1 MRIVDRQ
8 RFPHR
13 IKEDTRLTI
22 PLADGTCLA
31 GRVWR
36 PETSDTR
43 PVPAILEFI
52 PYRQRDLTA
61 VRDSIH
67 HPYFAGLGYAGIRV
81 DLRGSGNSEG
91 VLTDEYLEQ
100 ELCDAEQVLAWLAAQ
115 PWCNGRTAMMGISWG
130 GFNTLQVAARRPP
143 SLRAIVTVCSSDDRY
158 ADDVHYMGGCLL
170 TDNLSWA
177 STMFAY
183 NSCPPDPEVVGERW
197 REMWQQRLNGSG
209 LWLEEWLRHQHR
221 DAYWQHGSICENYSD
236 ITCPVLAVS
245 GWADGYT
252 NSVFRLLAQLDVPR
266 KGMIGP
272 WSHKYP
278 HLGQPGPAVGFL
290 QELIRWWDHW
300 LRDVDNDVM
309 AGPMLRIWM
318 QESVPPSTAYE
329 DRPGRWVGEPSW
341 PSPHVHAATHPL
353 DHHRIL
359 PACAL
364 EPPSDREQMLT
375 VQSPLSVGQFA
386 GKWCSYNAPPDL
398 PYDQREEDGGSL
410 TFDGD
415 VLAER
420 MEILGAPQVDLEF
433 AVDQPVAMVAVRL
446 SDVAPDGRA
455 TRISYG
461 LLNLTHRAGHDRPEA
476 LAPGQRYR
484 VSVTLK
490 AMAQAIPPG
499 HRLRLAL
506 STSYWPLAWPPP
518 RPVRLTIYP
527 AASALV
533 LPLRPDPGVDELP
546 VTPLGEPE
554 GAQPRETTQ
563 LEPETHRWTV
573 TRDLVDYESALEV
586 VKDLG
591 VVRFNDIDL
600 DVTRRADERYSWVAD
615 DVTSVRGET
624 NWSMGFA
631 RGEWKIQTVTRTALT
646 STETSFRLHAQLD
659 AYEASERVFHHSWR
673 LTIPRDHI

>member
-1 MRIVDRQ
+1 MRVVDPR
-8 RFPHR
+8 RFPHQV
-13 IKEDTRLTI
+13 KEDTQLSI
-22 PLADGTCLA
+22 PLSDGARLA

-36 PETSDTR
+36 PETSDTL
-43 PVPAILEFI
+43 PVPAILEFV

-67 HPYFAGLGYAGIRV
+67 HPYFAGHGYACVRV
-81 DLRGSGNSEG
+81 DLRGSGDSAG
-91 VLTDEYLEQ
+91 VLADEYLEQ
-100 ELCDAEQVLAWLAAQ
+100 ELRDAEQVLAWLAAQ
-115 PWCNGRTAMMGISWG
+115 PWCNGRTGMMGISWG

-143 SLRAIVTVCSSDDRY
+143 SLRAIVTVCSTDDRY

-183 NSCPPDPEVVGERW
+183 NSCPPDPAVVGEHW
-197 REMWQQRLNGSG
+197 REMWQQRLRGSG
-209 LWLEEWLRHQHR
+209 LWLEEWLRHQRR
-221 DAYWQHGSICENYSD
+221 DAYWRHGSVCENYAD
-236 ITCPVLAVS
+236 IACPVLAVS

-252 NSVFRLLAQLDVPR
+252 NAVFRLLAALDVPR
-266 KGMIGP
+266 KGLIGP

-290 QELIRWWDHW
+290 QEVLQWWDRW
-300 LRDVDNDVM
+300 LADADNDVM

-329 DRPGRWVGEPSW
+329 ERPGRWVGEPSW
-341 PSPHVHAATHPL
+341 PSPKVQVATHTL
-353 DHHRIL
+353 GHHRIL
-359 PACAL
+359 PAGPP
-364 EPPSDREQMLT
+364 EPPTDSMQTLT

-410 TFDGD
+410 VFDGD
-415 VLAER
+415 VLTETL
-420 MEILGAPQVDLEF
+420 EILGAPVVNLEL
-433 AVDQPVAMVAVRL
+433 AVDQPVAMVALRL

-461 LLNLTHRAGHDRPEA
+461 LLNLTHRGGHDRPEA
-476 LAPGQRYR
+476 LTPGKRYR
-484 VSVTLK
+484 VSVTLN

-499 HRLRLAL
+499 NRLRLAL

-518 RPVRLTIYP
+518 QPVRLTVYP
-527 AASALV
+527 GASALM
-533 LPLRPDPGVDELP
+533 LPIRPDPGIDELSVP
-546 VTPLGEPE
+546 PLGEPE
-554 GAQPRETTQ
+554 GAPPLETIQ
-563 LEPETHRWTV
+563 LEPARHRWTV
-573 TRDLVDYESALEV
+573 TRDLVDYESVLEV

-591 VVRFNDIDL
+591 VVRFDDIDL
-600 DVTRRADERYSWVAD
+600 EVARRAVERYSWVAD

-624 NWSMGFA
+624 NWSMEFA
-631 RGEWKIQTVTRTALT
+631 RGEWKIQTVTRTVLT
-646 STETSFRLHAQLD
+646 STETTFRLHAQLD
-659 AYEASERVFHHSWR
+659 AYEADERVFEHSWR
-673 LTIPRDHI
+673 LTIPRDHL

>member
-8 RFPHR
+8 GFPHR
-13 IKEDTRLTI
+13 ITEDAQLRI
-22 PLADGTCLA
+22 PLADGTSLA
-31 GRVWR
+31 GHVWR

-67 HPYFAGLGYAGIRV
+67 HPYLAGHGYAGVRV
-81 DLRGSGNSEG
+81 DLRGSGDSQG

-100 ELCDAEQVLAWLAAQ
+100 ELRDAEQVLAWLAAQ
-115 PWCNGRTAMMGISWG
+115 PWCNGRTGMMGISWG

-143 SLRAIVTVCSSDDRY
+143 SLRAVVTACSTDDRY

-183 NSCPPDPEVVGERW
+183 NSCPPDPAVVGERW
-197 REMWQQRLNGSG
+197 REMWHQRLDGSG
-209 LWLEEWLRHQHR
+209 LWLEEWLRHQRR
-221 DAYWQHGSICENYSD
+221 DAYWRHGSICEDYSA
-236 ITCPVLAVS
+236 ISCPVLAVS

-252 NSVFRLLAQLDVPR
+252 NSVFRLLAALDVPR
-266 KGMIGP
+266 RGLIGP

-290 QELIRWWDHW
+290 QELVRWWDHW
-300 LRDVDNDVM
+300 LAEVDNDIM
-309 AGPMLRIWM
+309 AEPMLRIWM

-329 DRPGRWVGEPSW
+329 ERPGRWVGEPSW
-341 PSPHVHAATHPL
+341 PSPRIRAVSHPL
-353 DHHRIL
+353 GQYRIRPPGGAE
-359 PACAL
+359 PAHVE
-364 EPPSDREQMLT
+364 EPGLT

-410 TFDGD
+410 IFDGEA
-415 VLAER
+415 LTER
-420 MEILGAPQVDLEF
+420 MEILGAPVANLEF

-476 LAPGQRYR
+476 LTPGERYR

-490 AMAQAIPPG
+490 AMAQAVPPG

-506 STSYWPLAWPPP
+506 STSYWPLAWPAPQ
-518 RPVRLTIYP
+518 PVQLTVYP
-527 AASALV
+527 GSSALV
-533 LPLRPDPGVDELP
+533 LPLRPDAGAAELP
-546 VTPLGEPE
+546 VPSLGEPE
-554 GAQPRETTQ
+554 GARPLETSQ
-563 LEPETHRWTV
+563 LKPARHRWTV
-573 TRDLVDYESALEV
+573 TRDLIDYESTMEV

-591 VVRFNDIDL
+591 VVRIDDIDL
-600 DVTRRADERYSWVAD
+600 EVSRRAQERFGWVAD

-624 NWSMGFA
+624 NWTMGFA
-631 RGEWKIQTVTRTALT
+631 RGDWQVETRTSTVLT
-646 STETSFRLHAQLD
+646 STETNFHLQAQLD
-659 AYEASERVFHHSWR
+659 AYEGSERVFERSWR
-673 LTIPRDHI
+673 LTIPRDHV